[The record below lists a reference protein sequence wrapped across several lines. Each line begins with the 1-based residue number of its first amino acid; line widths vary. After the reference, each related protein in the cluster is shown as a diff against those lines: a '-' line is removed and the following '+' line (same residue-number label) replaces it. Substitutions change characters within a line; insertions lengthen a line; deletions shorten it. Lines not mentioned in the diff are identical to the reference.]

1 MFVFFHLFL
10 LATPRMYKMYQVN
23 DGTSFQR
30 IFFLKKKTNNF
41 PTIAFLEKNKRE
53 LLTICFFGIGGL

>member
-1 MFVFFHLFL
+1 MFLFLHLFL

-23 DGTSFQR
+23 DRAS
-30 IFFLKKKTNNF
+30 F